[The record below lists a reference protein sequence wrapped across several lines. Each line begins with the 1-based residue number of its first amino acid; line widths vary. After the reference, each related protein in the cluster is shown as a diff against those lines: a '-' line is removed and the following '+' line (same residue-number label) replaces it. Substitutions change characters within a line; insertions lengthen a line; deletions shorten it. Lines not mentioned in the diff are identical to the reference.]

1 MSSRRRRN
9 DPGIRTPL
17 PLREE
22 RHRGCLLL
30 SLIVLIG
37 NIAATGIRAAD
48 PGHPGSPVQVRALF
62 ASGSLDGLGGGAA
75 VDAAGRP
82 PLRLRQKYLLGYRVD
97 VNRAGVHE
105 LSGIPG
111 ISDETAAAWV
121 AERARLGRFRRPREL
136 LRVRGIKEKRLKKIL
151 PFLTGFHNN

>member
-1 MSSRRRRN
+1 MSSGGRRHDRVHFA
-9 DPGIRTPL
+9 PL
-17 PLREE
+17 PPRRE

-37 NIAATGIRAAD
+37 NIAATGLRAVEADLPVSPARDQIFSTTGSAAD
-48 PGHPGSPVQVRALF
+48 PLLRT
-62 ASGSLDGLGGGAA
+62 A
-75 VDAAGRP
+75 VDASGRP
-82 PLRLRQKYLLGYRVD
+82 PFRVRQKYLLGYRVD
-97 VNRAGVHE
+97 INRAGVRE

-111 ISDETAAAWV
+111 ISDEIATAWI
-121 AERARLGRFRRPREL
+121 AERSRIGEFRRPREL